1 MAKADIVIRGK
12 TFSIACAPGQ
22 EHRLV
27 TLSRELDARV
37 EGIAGAVGDIGDQRL
52 LLIAALSLLDELSAA
67 QHSIETVSGPD
78 VDRASRALE
87 TASERILA
95 LAGRIETEL

>member
-1 MAKADIVIRGK
+1 MAERKRPAFTYTVKRDSLKWG
-12 TFSIACAPGQ
+12 CAP
-22 EHRLV
+22 
-27 TLSRELDARV
+27 
-37 EGIAGAVGDIGDQRL
+37 L

-78 VDRASRALE
+78 IDRASRALE